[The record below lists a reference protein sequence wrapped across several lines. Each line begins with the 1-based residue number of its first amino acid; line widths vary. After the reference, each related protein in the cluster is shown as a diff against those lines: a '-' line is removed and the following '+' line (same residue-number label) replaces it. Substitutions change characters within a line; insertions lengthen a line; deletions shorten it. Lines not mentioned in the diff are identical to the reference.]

1 MSGETIKFSIEKI
14 NLEQK
19 PLLAEMLKVMKHR
32 ENEADYVFPYLDD
45 YWTDE
50 DHIPYFITVNGGAAC
65 GSGAAYGSE
74 VAGFVLLDKYF
85 WVMPQAKNNYGVA
98 EIYVKPEF
106 RRRGIA
112 RNVMFLIFE
121 MYPGNW
127 EIRPL
132 DGSPAAQAFWEH
144 TIGAYT
150 KENYKTTCFGKY
162 KRPIYTLEAPVI
174 HETGHEIVYREAYIG

>member
-1 MSGETIKFSIEKI
+1 MSGETIKISIEKI

-32 ENEADYVFPYLDD
+32 EDEADYVFPHLDD

-50 DHIPYFITVNGGAAC
+50 DHIPYFITVNG
-65 GSGAAYGSE
+65 E
-74 VAGFVLLDKYF
+74 IAGFVLLDKYF
-85 WVMPQAKNNYGVA
+85 WVLPRAKNNYGVA

-112 RNVMFLIFE
+112 RNVMFRIFE

-132 DGSPAAQAFWEH
+132 DGSLAAQAFWEH

-162 KRPIYTLEAPVI
+162 KRPIYTLEAPAI
-174 HETGHEIVYREAYIG
+174 RQTGHEIVYREAYIGI